1 MDIKTS
7 DLLRRL
13 FISSFPWSSNY
24 YNYNYYIVYKVTAL
38 FQVVNRWLTAETQ
51 QEGEKKNQ
59 FLSGDMTISRVANHF
74 RESWR
79 HL

>member
-13 FISSFPWSSNY
+13 FISSFPWRSNY

-38 FQVVNRWLTAETQ
+38 FLVVNRWLMAETQ

-59 FLSGDMTISRVANHF
+59 FLSGDMTISSVANH
-74 RESWR
+74 S
-79 HL
+79 